1 MKQQGLDEL
10 YLWKKRQMALFVEIL
25 DLTEQL
31 DEAVGRRDAVSVNM
45 LLSMREE
52 PLQQAK
58 ELEDQARE
66 YVLSLPEEAAIRV
79 SGLLSGEKAEVPEEE
94 QLADQVARNSRLLEK
109 LRALDKKVSL
119 QMGGSRSFYRTFRDQ

>member
-31 DEAVGRRDAVSVNM
+31 DEAVSRRDAVSVNM

-52 PLQQAK
+52 PLQKAR

-79 SGLLSGEKAEVPEEE
+79 NGLLSGEAAEVPEEG
-94 QLADQVARNSRLLEK
+94 QLAEQVARNSRLLEK
-109 LRALDKKVSL
+109 IRALDEKVSL
-119 QMGGSRSFYRTFRDQ
+119 QLGGSRSFYRTFRE